1 MSVDLLTAE
10 EFRRK
15 LAGMVDPRRT
25 MPEMELD
32 AVKDE
37 AINFCSTLASLFG
50 DDLDRKTLWERIGN
64 GIVTSVAKCG
74 GEIEV
79 FMNEMLDYIKAD
91 PGKVAASKNME
102 MHIQMFA
109 TRPKEWKDAF
119 LKIMETRHF
128 IIVVKA
134 RTLWNMNKK
143 SEG

>member
-1 MSVDLLTAE
+1 M
-10 EFRRK
+10 R
-15 LAGMVDPRRT
+15 
-25 MPEMELD
+25 
-32 AVKDE
+32 DE
-37 AINFCSTLASLFG
+37 AINFCSTLAGLFG

-64 GIVTSVAKCG
+64 GIVASVAKCG